1 MSFGGI
7 TTFWLGK
14 NGSKGE
20 GNKRGVERMNV
31 SFTEKQE
38 RYIAAQLESGDY
50 QNASEVV
57 RDALRLHEVYRHRVI
72 EELRAEI
79 AKGWEGKA
87 SPRKVQDI
95 IQSKLRTR
103 KSS

>member
-1 MSFGGI
+1 
-7 TTFWLGK
+7 
-14 NGSKGE
+14 
-20 GNKRGVERMNV
+20 MNV

-38 RYIAAQLESGDY
+38 NYIASQLQSGDF

-79 AKGWEGKA
+79 AKGWNGKT
-87 SPRKVQDI
+87 SSRKVQDI
-95 IQSKLRTR
+95 VQDKVKTAKRADG
-103 KSS
+103 

>member
-1 MSFGGI
+1 
-7 TTFWLGK
+7 
-14 NGSKGE
+14 
-20 GNKRGVERMNV
+20 MNV

-38 RYIAAQLESGDY
+38 CYIAAQLESGDY

-79 AKGWEGKA
+79 AKGWVGEV

-95 IQSKLRTR
+95 IKSKVRGR